1 MYKYLLILLCIP
13 VWMSAQK
20 KPTKIRHVHSDKIQ
34 KIPGKYQGNL
44 LFSGNVTFEHNGSV
58 LKADSV
64 VFYELENYF
73 RAFSNVKM
81 TSEDNVLTSKELDY
95 NGNTQIAQ
103 ARGDVVLRDPEQTLY
118 TDKLEYNRNT
128 NKAYFNTGGTIV
140 SNNETITSHEGT
152 YDLTT
157 KSIRFDDDVRI
168 TNKDYYIESKNI
180 QHFAQGDYMEFYD
193 ETFIQSRS
201 NPRQFIKTTK
211 GRYYLNKKEA
221 FLENRSSVYNDGTV
235 LTADDLYFNQ
245 ISGYGKGEGD
255 VLIENPE
262 EKQFIRGGF
271 GEYFQNRDSAYV
283 TQKAYAVRAFE
294 KDSLYIHAD
303 TLMTTKR
310 EEKNLIRAFHHAKF
324 FKSNLQG
331 KADSISF
338 AEAGGVMKFF
348 RSPVVWSGYRQI
360 TGDTIFVFINTE
372 AERLDSI
379 EVKQKAFAISKTD
392 SITET
397 QFHQLK
403 SREMLGLFVD
413 DNLDWVQAEGN
424 AQTLLYMED
433 EKKDSL
439 RPHLPPVKELV
450 GINRSDCGIVEAD
463 FEEREIN
470 VLSCRINADSSL
482 YPPSQLPEDQRKLPD
497 FVWREDE
504 RPVVWRD
511 IFLVEN

>member
-1 MYKYLLILLCIP
+1 MLKYFLLLFCCPFLL
-13 VWMSAQK
+13 WAQK
-20 KPTKIRHVHSDKIQ
+20 TPTKIRHVHSDEIIRK
-34 KIPGKYQGNL
+34 PSLFDGNL
-44 LFSGNVTFEHNGSV
+44 LFTGNVIFEHNGSV

-64 VFYELENYF
+64 VLYEVENYF
-73 RAFSNVKM
+73 RAFGNVRF
-81 TSEDNVLTSKELDY
+81 TSEDNLLTSHELDY

-103 ARGDVVLRDPEQTLY
+103 ARGDVVLRNPEQTLY
-118 TDKLEYNRNT
+118 TDKLEYNRIT

-140 SNNETITSHEGT
+140 SNNETITSQEGI

-201 NPRQFIKTTK
+201 NPRQYIKSTK
-211 GRYYLNKKEA
+211 GRYYLGKKEA
-221 FLENRSSVYNDGTV
+221 YLKNRSSVYSDGSV
-235 LTADDLYFNQ
+235 LTADDIYFNQ
-245 ISGYGKGEGD
+245 LTGYGRGEGD

-271 GEYFQNRDSAYV
+271 GEYFQQKDSAYV
-283 TQKAYAVRAFE
+283 TKDAYAVRAFE

-303 TLMTTKR
+303 TLMTTKFAD
-310 EEKNLIRAFHHAKF
+310 KNLIRAYHHAKF

-338 AEAGGVMKFF
+338 AEEGGVLKFF
-348 RSPVVWSGYRQI
+348 EKPVVWSGYRQI
-360 TGDTIFVFINTE
+360 TGDTILVYINTE

-379 EVKQKAFAISKTD
+379 QVRRRAFAISKTD
-392 SITET
+392 SITKT

-403 SREMLGLFVD
+403 SRDMLGLFVN

-424 AQTLLYMED
+424 AQTLLYMEE

-439 RPHLPPVKELV
+439 QINKAPVKELV

-463 FEEREIN
+463 FEERDIN
-470 VLSCRINADSSL
+470 VISCRINAESQL
-482 YPPSQLPEDQRKLPD
+482 YPPSKLPEDQRKLPE
-497 FVWREDE
+497 FLWREDE
-504 RPVVWRD
+504 RPLVWRD
-511 IFLVEN
+511 IFIIEN

>member
-1 MYKYLLILLCIP
+1 MLLFPLWLQ
-13 VWMSAQK
+13 AQQ
-20 KPTKIRHVHSDKIQ
+20 KPTKIRHIHSDKIQ

-44 LFSGNVTFEHNGSV
+44 LFSGNVAFEHNGST

-73 RAFSNVKM
+73 RAFSNVRLV
-81 TSEDNVLTSKELDY
+81 SQDNVLTSNVLDY

-103 ARGDVVLRDPEQTLY
+103 ARGEVVLRDPEQTLY
-118 TDKLEYNRNT
+118 TDKLEYNRLT

-140 SNNETITSHEGT
+140 SNNETITSQEGT

-201 NPRQFIKTTK
+201 NPRQYIKSTK
-211 GRYYLNKKEA
+211 GRYYLGKKEA
-221 FLENRSSVYNDGTV
+221 YLENRSSVYSDGSV
-235 LTADDLYFNQ
+235 LTADNIYFNQ
-245 ISGYGKGEGD
+245 RTGYGRGEGD

-262 EKQFIRGGF
+262 EKQFIKGGY
-271 GEYFQNRDSAYV
+271 GEYFQQKDSAYV
-283 TQKAYAVRAFE
+283 TRDAYAVRAFD

-303 TLMTTKR
+303 TLMTTKFAD
-310 EEKNLIRAFHHAKF
+310 KNLIRAYHHAKF

-338 AEAGGVMKFF
+338 AEEGGVMKFF
-348 RSPVVWSGYRQI
+348 SRPVVWSGYRQI
-360 TGDTIFVFINTE
+360 TGDTIMVYINTE

-379 EVKQKAFAISKTD
+379 QVRKNAFAISKTD
-392 SITET
+392 SITQN

-403 SREMLGLFVD
+403 SRDMLGLFVN

-424 AQTLLYMED
+424 AQTLLYMEE

-439 RPHLPPVKELV
+439 RPQLPPVKELV

-470 VLSCRINADSSL
+470 VLSCRINADSEM
-482 YPPSQLPEDQRKLPD
+482 YPPSKLPEDQRKLPD
-497 FVWREDE
+497 FLWREEE